1 MAQLRCE
8 NRRRVSISH
17 IMIDKVTGALEDTT
31 EEDDKV
37 SEDILTKIRRRSS
50 TFLSDIFRKDSDPD

>member
-1 MAQLRCE
+1 MYNFTDQ
-8 NRRRVSISH
+8 SICGTN
-17 IMIDKVTGALEDTT
+17 KVTDAHEDTT

>member
-1 MAQLRCE
+1 M
-8 NRRRVSISH
+8 SISH
-17 IMIDKVTGALEDTT
+17 IMIDKVTDAHEDTT

-50 TFLSDIFRKDSDPD
+50 TFLSDIFRKDSDPY

>member
-8 NRRRVSISH
+8 SRRVSISH
-17 IMIDKVTGALEDTT
+17 IMIDKVTDAHEDTT

-50 TFLSDIFRKDSDPD
+50 TFLSDIFRKDSDPN